1 VAEKVTE
8 ATNSALLMLSKNA
21 PLVVVGCSCHDL
33 AQNMYGTREDK
44 FGQKLKIYWVYS
56 CTFCCLF
63 KALWVL
69 FAVHA

>member
-1 VAEKVTE
+1 
-8 ATNSALLMLSKNA
+8 
-21 PLVVVGCSCHDL
+21 VVGCSCHDL

-56 CTFCCLF
+56 CIFCCLF

-69 FAVHA
+69 FAVHE